1 MFDILRMGLL
11 DIYIEEG
18 KEETIVL
25 SYQTLDENVID
36 YNKRFMAS
44 AWVGLSMFFMM
55 ILLMSWGLI

>member
-25 SYQTLDENVID
+25 SYQTLDEDVID

-44 AWVGLSMFFMM
+44 TWVGLSMFFMM